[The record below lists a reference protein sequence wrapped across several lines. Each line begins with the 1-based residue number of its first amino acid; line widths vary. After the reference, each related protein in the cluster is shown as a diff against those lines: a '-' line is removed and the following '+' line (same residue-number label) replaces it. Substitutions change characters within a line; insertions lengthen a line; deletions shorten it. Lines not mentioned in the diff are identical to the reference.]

1 MPTVALALRVAAS
14 AEFRSASWQVT
25 RKQETDRNG
34 GPVGLKFLLSRPTGR
49 DLYTLHRYSGKSLRC
64 LKFGDRS

>member
-34 GPVGLKFLLSRPTGR
+34 GPVGLKFLFADNPGAAGKPFAVRTKPLARR
-49 DLYTLHRYSGKSLRC
+49 TLRV
-64 LKFGDRS
+64 

>member
-25 RKQETDRNG
+25 LKQETDRNG
-34 GPVGLKFLLSRPTGR
+34 GPVGLKFLFA
-49 DLYTLHRYSGKSLRC
+49 D
-64 LKFGDRS
+64 